1 MTNKAFIREQDCI
14 GCTKCLA
21 VCPTDAIV
29 GANKLLHTVI
39 EEDCI
44 GCERCV
50 PVCPV
55 DCIELLPMRES
66 LDPALLNHEG
76 RIARKHHFQALTLR
90 RKERLKRKE
99 ADARAFFL
107 AMKNKVKSSS

>member
-1 MTNKAFIREQDCI
+1 MTARAFIRESECI

-29 GANKLLHTVI
+29 GANNFLHTVI

-44 GCERCV
+44 GCKLCV

-55 DCIELLPMRES
+55 DCIEMLS
-66 LDPALLNHEG
+66 VQKVLDDEAQQMQ
-76 RIARKHHFQALTLR
+76 KFHFRFLAQR
-90 RKERLKRKE
+90 RKERLKCKE
-99 ADARAFFL
+99 DQAKSFFL
-107 AMKNKVKSSS
+107 AMRNKMKGLS

>member
-1 MTNKAFIREQDCI
+1 MTNRAYIREADCI

-29 GANKLLHTVI
+29 GASQMLHTVI

-50 PVCPV
+50 PACPV
-55 DCIELLPMRES
+55 DCITLLSMPEH
-66 LDPALLNHEG
+66 LDPALMNHEQ
-76 RIARKHHFQALTLR
+76 RLERKAHFQFLAKR
-90 RKERLKRKE
+90 RQSRLKRKQE
-99 ADARAFFL
+99 AEQAFFL
-107 AMKNKVKSSS
+107 AMRDKLRKSL

>member
-1 MTNKAFIREQDCI
+1 MTERAFIRESECI

-29 GANKLLHTVI
+29 GANNFLHTII
-39 EEDCI
+39 EQDCI

-55 DCIELLPMRES
+55 DCIDLLPMRTE
-66 LDPALLNHEG
+66 LDPTCLDHDTRLQ
-76 RIARKHHFQALTLR
+76 RKAHFQFLAQRRKTRLR
-90 RKERLKRKE
+90 RKEEE
-99 ADARAFFL
+99 AKSFFL
-107 AMKNKVKSSS
+107 EMRNKMRGLS